1 MDHGSAGVSGAGV
14 TPTFAVVQQI
24 AAGVFGVPESDV
36 SPASSPQTVERWDS
50 VQQIYLVLALEER
63 FGVQLALE
71 DIEELK
77 NLGDIA
83 KAIDKKL

>member
-1 MDHGSAGVSGAGV
+1 MDHGSAGASGAGV
-14 TPTFAVVQQI
+14 SQTFAVVQQI
-24 AAGVFGVPESDV
+24 AAGVFGVAESDI
-36 SPASSPQTVERWDS
+36 SPESSPQTLERWDS

>member
-1 MDHGSAGVSGAGV
+1 MDHGNAGVSGAGV
-14 TPTFAVVQQI
+14 SPTFAVVQEI
-24 AAGVFGVPESDV
+24 AAGVFGVSATDI
-36 SPASSPQTVERWDS
+36 SPGSSPQTVERWDS

-83 KAIDKKL
+83 KAIDKKR

>member
-1 MDHGSAGVSGAGV
+1 MDHDNAGVSGAGV
-14 TPTFAVVQQI
+14 SPTFAVVQEI
-24 AAGVFGVPESDV
+24 AAGVFGVSAHDI
-36 SPASSPQTVERWDS
+36 SPDSSPQTVERWDS

>member
-1 MDHGSAGVSGAGV
+1 
-14 TPTFAVVQQI
+14 
-24 AAGVFGVPESDV
+24 VFGVAESDI
-36 SPASSPQTVERWDS
+36 SPESSPQTVDRWDS

>member
-14 TPTFAVVQQI
+14 SPTFAVVQEI
-24 AAGVFGVPESDV
+24 AAGVFGVAAADV
-36 SPASSPQTVERWDS
+36 SPESSPQTVERWDS

-77 NLGDIA
+77 NLGDVA
-83 KAIDKKL
+83 RAIDKKL

>member
-1 MDHGSAGVSGAGV
+1 
-14 TPTFAVVQQI
+14 
-24 AAGVFGVPESDV
+24 VFGVAESDI
-36 SPASSPQTVERWDS
+36 SPDSSPRTVERWDS

>member
-1 MDHGSAGVSGAGV
+1 MDHASAGASGAGV
-14 TPTFAVVQQI
+14 SPTFAVAQQI
-24 AAGVFGVPESDV
+24 AAGVFGVAESEISPE
-36 SPASSPQTVERWDS
+36 SSPQTLERWDS